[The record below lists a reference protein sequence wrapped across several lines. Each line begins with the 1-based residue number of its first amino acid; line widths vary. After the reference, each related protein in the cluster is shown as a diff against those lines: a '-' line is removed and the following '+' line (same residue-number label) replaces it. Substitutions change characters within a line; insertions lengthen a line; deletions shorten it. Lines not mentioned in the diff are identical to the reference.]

1 MVFTFPT
8 IVGLS
13 LFLGVENLDRRFGKD
28 ETVDRSKVWR
38 LRSGSP
44 FPDELQIVLNGSHAG
59 IKPSGT
65 EVTKE
70 KLKEVN

>member
-1 MVFTFPT
+1 M
-8 IVGLS
+8 
-13 LFLGVENLDRRFGKD
+13 DRHFGKD
-28 ETVDRSKVWR
+28 ETVDRSIVWR
-38 LRSGSP
+38 LRRGSP
-44 FPDELQIVLNGSHAG
+44 FPDELQIVFNGSHAS

>member
-1 MVFTFPT
+1 M
-8 IVGLS
+8 
-13 LFLGVENLDRRFGKD
+13 DRRFGKD

-65 EVTKE
+65 DVTKE